1 MSWNRWGQ
9 SDPTYSQAKA
19 DGAAAEAEAKAVRAR
34 DLKAAKERKK
44 AEKAANKTN
53 KNK

>member
-9 SDPTYSQAKA
+9 SDPTYSQARA
-19 DGAAAEAEAKAVRAR
+19 DSAIAQAKAARAR

-44 AEKAANKTN
+44 AEKAAKKES